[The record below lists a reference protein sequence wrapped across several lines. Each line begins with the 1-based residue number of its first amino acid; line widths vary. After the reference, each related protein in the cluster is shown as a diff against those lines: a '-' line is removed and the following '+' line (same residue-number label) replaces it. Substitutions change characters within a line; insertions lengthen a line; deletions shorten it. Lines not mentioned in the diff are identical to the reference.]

1 MNRSVM
7 SLSGGMDSTSSIED
21 DCRGDDIT
29 CISYDYGQKHLIEI
43 DRARD
48 NISYLRE
55 NGHNV
60 EHFVVDLSSAM
71 KSLHSALTSEDIVV
85 PEGHYESEQM
95 KQTVVP
101 NRNAIFHRYYTLGL

>member
-1 MNRSVM
+1 MSRSIM
-7 SLSGGMDSTSSIED
+7 SLSGGMDSTALLLRMISE
-21 DCRGDDIT
+21 GDDIT

-60 EHFVVDLSSAM
+60 EHFVVDLRSAM
-71 KSLHSALTSEDIVV
+71 QSLHSALTSLSLI
-85 PEGHYESEQM
+85 HISEP
-95 KQTVVP
+95 TRP
-101 NRNAIFHRYYTLGL
+101 Y